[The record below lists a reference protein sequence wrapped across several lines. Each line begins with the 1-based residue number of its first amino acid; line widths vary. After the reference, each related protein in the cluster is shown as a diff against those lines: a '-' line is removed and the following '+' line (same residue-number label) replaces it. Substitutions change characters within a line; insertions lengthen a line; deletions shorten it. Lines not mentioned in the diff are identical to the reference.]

1 MFDSYS
7 TILVSATFWVCYYF
21 LMRHLLKDRS
31 PEFCNRII
39 TLVHGASVAILG
51 VNQCFTGE
59 VSPIYRPQNQSTTL
73 QKFIIVWS
81 LGYFL
86 FDLGWC
92 SYYQSETVLMIT
104 HHICSVV
111 ALWRM
116 LMKDT
121 SGGQASCCMGALE
134 ITNPLLQLRWFVRT
148 FGYHKTPLFNTV
160 EIVYLILFLF
170 IRIVLGTFYI
180 IIVIYYGNSWD
191 YILLTTALYIIS
203 WMFVFKIFD
212 YMRMKYSPILDRWR
226 NASLQ
231 DEIVSGIIPS
241 HS

>member
-1 MFDSYS
+1 MSVKLTQLSECD
-7 TILVSATFWVCYYF
+7 LVVRQNLLSVYVNFSATFWVCYYF

-121 SGGQASCCMGALE
+121 S
-134 ITNPLLQLRWFVRT
+134 
-148 FGYHKTPLFNTV
+148 
-160 EIVYLILFLF
+160 
-170 IRIVLGTFYI
+170 
-180 IIVIYYGNSWD
+180 
-191 YILLTTALYIIS
+191 
-203 WMFVFKIFD
+203 
-212 YMRMKYSPILDRWR
+212 
-226 NASLQ
+226 ASLVCTNFRLPQ
-231 DEIVSGIIPS
+231 DALI
-241 HS
+241 